1 MLYYIGDDIYGDNLY
16 DDGDHHSLHVA
27 RVGLM
32 VTNGWKD
39 LGVEKSKYSNIL
51 IETIYIVINKV
62 GRSHRDPTAPPTAA
76 PRTPSDAATASVSLG
91 SRAAIV

>member
-1 MLYYIGDDIYGDNLY
+1 MHWCHQFGDDIYGDNLY
-16 DDGDHHSLHVA
+16 DDGDDGDDGDHHSLHVA

-51 IETIYIVINKV
+51 IETIYIVIN
-62 GRSHRDPTAPPTAA
+62 
-76 PRTPSDAATASVSLG
+76 
-91 SRAAIV
+91 

>member
-1 MLYYIGDDIYGDNLY
+1 MSYNQHTSPTLLLLLYCIGDDIYGDNLY

-51 IETIYIVINKV
+51 IETIYIVIN
-62 GRSHRDPTAPPTAA
+62 
-76 PRTPSDAATASVSLG
+76 
-91 SRAAIV
+91 